1 MTLLH
6 TTLVASWNLGR
17 VGRFTT
23 WDVLEKTLRVDVI
36 CTQTQ
41 RCLHTVWGKQLSW
54 GTDAA
59 HTAETCLEPAV
70 PLWVSCAQA
79 LSVLAVK
86 GYTSAKCPSFWSG
99 LMPDMSLPNVSFLQR
114 HQGSPTIFCAHS
126 VIAEAG
132 ETEPAYFSASLEPN
146 CPSCPDLTFVP
157 NVQNLGKVQDSPYLR
172 HVHLRNAICAQLVLS
187 GCAADTSGMV
197 VTVCKVLIKNVRKTV
212 EDQRWE
218 LSVRKKWKFD
228 LQTWGDWFFW
238 MKREWWYPTWQ
249 QWWNVLF
256 IFIRTVRMLN
266 SNYIFLNQ

>member
-1 MTLLH
+1 MFWKRHWGLTWYVHKPKGVCTPFGGNNWAGELMLPTRQKLAWSQQCLYGFPALRHCQCLLWRDSA
-6 TTLVASWNLGR
+6 TPVPSVQVSGQVWCLTCPCQMFPFCSTIRVALQS
-17 VGRFTT
+17 
-23 WDVLEKTLRVDVI
+23 
-36 CTQTQ
+36 
-41 RCLHTVWGKQLSW
+41 S
-54 GTDAA
+54 
-59 HTAETCLEPAV
+59 V
-70 PLWVSCAQA
+70 P
-79 LSVLAVK
+79 
-86 GYTSAKCPSFWSG
+86 
-99 LMPDMSLPNVSFLQR
+99 
-114 HQGSPTIFCAHS
+114 HS
-126 VIAEAG
+126 VIAKAG

-146 CPSCPDLTFVP
+146 CPSCPDLTFVSY
-157 NVQNLGKVQDSPYLR
+157 VQNLGKDQDSPYLR